1 MFRSEVTLQHQN
13 YTMHQS
19 LFISLLILFSHA
31 YFYSQDKTRITS
43 DVVVRTYP
51 ATKFTPDS
59 IYNLRIVAGKKVE
72 VLLLNTRD
80 MDLSTN
86 NYRQV
91 FRKTPGIFVS
101 EHDASGLQT
110 SISTRGLS
118 ANRSWEFNM
127 RQNGY
132 DIAADP
138 SGYPEAY
145 FSPSLDAVSSIE
157 VYRGSSALQ
166 YGSQFGGMINYQ
178 LKDQLGERPLTYEGS
193 HTVGSFG
200 LFNSFN
206 AIGGKQGAWTYY
218 GFMQH
223 RQAQGFRANSQYYTN
238 MYFAKV
244 GYAWK
249 QGKITVE
256 YNNSYYLSK
265 QAGGL
270 HDTMAKHT
278 PDTSLRQRNWFEVP
292 WKMSSIQLHHTFKN
306 ELKLHATLNYLHG
319 NRNSVGFLKAI
330 NVADTFNTNI
340 GSYNLRDVDRDIY
353 NTISSEIRLSKG
365 YKIGGR
371 NQVINGGVRYCLSD
385 IQRLQKGIGTGGSD
399 FDLSVSAD
407 NSGKFYQRDLD
418 LQTQNAAIFMENLFS
433 IGKKLSLIP
442 GFRAETI
449 QSSMSG
455 RTNQVST
462 GYISTQSKDR
472 YILLG
477 GLSAKYMLIKKPL
490 LNATIYANTNQN
502 YRPVL
507 YSELLPSSTTELVD
521 SNMTDVHG
529 FSSEFGIKGN
539 KFFRGINFTYDVNAF
554 YIRYNNKIGTIP
566 PIDFGP
572 TFKTNIG
579 DLESKG
585 VEFFT
590 ELSFFNPFMSKVTEQ
605 LSFYVSGT
613 VMDARYKRWN
623 NITIA
628 GDEATS
634 IVGKK
639 AEYAPEQ
646 IIRAGIEYKAGIF
659 AINYQFHYTSASFS
673 DAANTLKPNA
683 TATVGQL
690 PAYSLH
696 DASMSLQLFENYQFK
711 AGVNNILNQISPI
724 RRSGGYPGPGLLTNQ
739 GRSIYFTLSIKI

>member
-1 MFRSEVTLQHQN
+1 MFRSEVTLQHKN
-13 YTMHQS
+13 YTMRHS
-19 LFISLLILFSHA
+19 IFISLLILFSQV
-31 YFYSQDKTRITS
+31 YTYSQDKTRMTS

-51 ATKFTPDS
+51 ATKLTPDS

-145 FSPSLDAVSSIE
+145 FSPTLDAVSSVE

-178 LKDQLGERPLTYEGS
+178 LKDQLGDRTLSYEGS
-193 HTVGSFG
+193 HTAGSFG
-200 LFNSFN
+200 MFNSYN
-206 AIGGKQGAWTYY
+206 AIGGKSGKWTYY
-218 GFMQH
+218 GFMHH
-223 RQAQGFRANSQYYTN
+223 RQAQGFRMNSRYFTSSYY
-238 MYFAKV
+238 AKI
-244 GYAWK
+244 GYTLK
-249 QGKITVE
+249 KGKITAE
-256 YNNSYYLSK
+256 YNNSYYLSQ

-270 HDTMAKHT
+270 HDTMAMQHS
-278 PDTSLRQRNWFEVP
+278 DTSLRSRNWFELP
-292 WKMSSIQLHHTFKN
+292 WKMASIQLHHNFSSTF
-306 ELKLHATLNYLHG
+306 KLHATLNYLHG
-319 NRNSVGFLKAI
+319 NRNSVGFLKGI

-371 NQVINGGVRYCLSD
+371 YQVINGGVRYCLSD

-399 FDLSVSAD
+399 FDLSTSAD
-407 NSGKFYQRDLD
+407 NSGKFFQRDLD

-433 IGKKLSLIP
+433 IGKKLSVIP

-449 QSSMSG
+449 LSTMSG
-455 RTNQVST
+455 RTNQVSA
-462 GYISTQSKDR
+462 GYISNQSKDR

-477 GLSAKYMLIKKPL
+477 GLSTKYMLIKKPL
-490 LNATIYANTNQN
+490 LNATIYANANQN
-502 YRPVL
+502 YRPVM

-572 TFKTNIG
+572 TLKTNIG

-623 NITIA
+623 NLAIA

-646 IIRAGIEYKAGIF
+646 IIRAGVEYKAGIF
-659 AINYQFHYTSASFS
+659 AINYQFHYNSASFS

-696 DASMSLQLFENYQFK
+696 DASMSLQLFENYQLK
-711 AGVNNILNQISPI
+711 AGINNIFNQIIPI
-724 RRSGGYPGPGLLTNQ
+724 RRSGGYPGPGVLTNQ

>member
-1 MFRSEVTLQHQN
+1 MNMENT
-13 YTMHQS
+13 YK
-19 LFISLLILFSHA
+19 ILILILVFPA
-31 YFYSQDKTRITS
+31 IIYSQDKNKITS

-51 ATKFTPDS
+51 STKIIPDS
-59 IYNLRIVAGKKVE
+59 LYNYKLVAGKKVE
-72 VLLLNTRD
+72 VLILNTRE

-132 DIAADP
+132 DISADP

-145 FSPSLDAVSSIE
+145 FSPTLDAVSSVE

-178 LKDQLGERPLTYEGS
+178 LKDQLGDRTLSYEGS
-193 HTVGSFG
+193 HTAGSFG
-200 LFNSFN
+200 MFNSYN
-206 AIGGKQGAWTYY
+206 AIGGKSGKWTYY
-218 GFMQH
+218 GFMHH
-223 RQAQGFRANSQYYTN
+223 RQAQGFRMNSRYFTSS
-238 MYFAKV
+238 YFAKI
-244 GYAWK
+244 GYTLK
-249 QGKITVE
+249 KGKITAE
-256 YNNSYYLSK
+256 YNNSYYLSQ

-270 HDTMAKHT
+270 HDTMAMQH
-278 PDTSLRQRNWFEVP
+278 PDTSLRSRNWFELP
-292 WKMSSIQLHHTFKN
+292 WKMASIQLHYNFSSTF
-306 ELKLHATLNYLHG
+306 KLHATLNYLHG

-330 NVADTFNTNI
+330 NVADTFNSTI
-340 GSYNLRDVDRDIY
+340 GSYNHRDVDLDIY
-353 NTISSEIRLSKG
+353 NTVSSEIRLNKS
-365 YKIGGR
+365 YKFAGG
-371 NQVINGGVRYCLSD
+371 NHVFNGGMRYCLSD

-399 FDLSVSAD
+399 FDLSVNAD
-407 NSGKFYQRDLD
+407 NSGKVFQRDLD
-418 LQTQNAAIFMENLFS
+418 LQTQNAALFFENLFTVGKRLS
-433 IGKKLSLIP
+433 IIP
-442 GFRAETI
+442 GMRAETI
-449 QSSMSG
+449 SSTMSG
-455 RTNQVST
+455 RTNQVSG
-462 GYISTQSKDR
+462 GYIAEQSKDR

-477 GLSAKYMLIKKPL
+477 GVSSKYSLIKNPS
-490 LNATIYANTNQN
+490 LNATLYANANQN
-502 YRPVL
+502 YRPVM
-507 YSELLPSSTTELVD
+507 YSELIPSSTTEIVD

-539 KFFRGINFTYDVNAF
+539 KLFSGINFTYDINAF

-572 TFKTNIG
+572 TLKTNIG

-605 LSFYVSGT
+605 LSVYVSGT

-623 NITIA
+623 NAAIA
-628 GDEATS
+628 DNEHTS
-634 IVGKK
+634 IIGKK
-639 AEYAPEQ
+639 AEYAPAQ
-646 IIRAGIEYKAGIF
+646 VIRTGIEYKAGNF
-659 AINYQFHYTSASFS
+659 AFNYQFHYTAACFA

-683 TATVGQL
+683 TATVGLL

-696 DASMSLQLFENYQFK
+696 DVSMSWQLFENYQFK
-711 AGVNNILNQISPI
+711 AGVNNLLNEISPI
-724 RRSGGYPGPGLLTNQ
+724 RRSGGYPGPGVLTNQ
-739 GRSIYFTLSIKI
+739 GRSIYVTLSIKI

>member
-385 IQRLQKGIGTGGSD
+385 IHRLQKGIGTGGSD

-433 IGKKLSLIP
+433 IGKKLSIIP

-696 DASMSLQLFENYQFK
+696 DASISLQLFENYQFK